1 MGRIGAGESAPP
13 ENFNLMQRIGAFERL
28 AAWVNPP
35 SDSDRAAGLELA
47 VSARSFSRR
56 TQAVVDDKLSF
67 SATLMRAG
75 EVEGANRLI
84 EEVEQEVRTEEA
96 ALLERVNE
104 VKVAQ
109 AVRKDRITRLRL
121 ARTLAV
127 AMLGATMMTF
137 SALGVSLASM
147 LSERATASD
156 EGVGVAIRNAV
167 PDKKVGRVGSDE
179 VKAERIRKVPIAGMM
194 VALNATQLK
203 AYFHITSGAAGPD
216 DLQNFL
222 SSLPAGL
229 VAQVENALTT
239 ASTATEEPA
248 ATVEGLM
255 EETVQTAKKKAAK
268 AEKTAE
274 KTAEEAEETEEP
286 QPNDDESPSPD
297 DDDDRNG
304 GGEDTGEDGLLPDD
318 TL

>member
-1 MGRIGAGESAPP
+1 MGFRQMLVDLRELRESVTELVAVD
-13 ENFNLMQRIGAFERL
+13 EVAE
-28 AAWVNPP
+28 
-35 SDSDRAAGLELA
+35 RAASYDLTVET
-47 VSARSFSRR
+47 RR
-56 TQAVVDDKLSF
+56 FTRKTKAVVDDKLSF

-75 EVEGANRLI
+75 EVEGANRLL

-104 VKVAQ
+104 VKVAR

-147 LSERATASD
+147 LSERATTSD
-156 EGVGVAIRNAV
+156 DGVGLAIRNAV
-167 PDKKVGRVGSDE
+167 PDKKVDRVGSDE
-179 VKAERIRKVPIAGMM
+179 VKAQRVRKVPIAGMM

-203 AYFHITSGAAGPD
+203 AYFEITSGAAGPA
-216 DLQNFL
+216 DLENFL

-229 VAQVENALTT
+229 VAQVEDALTT
-239 ASTATEEPA
+239 ATAAAEEPA

-255 EETVQTAKKKAAK
+255 KETVQTAKKKAAK
-268 AEKTAE
+268 AKTAE
-274 KTAEEAEETEEP
+274 KTAEEADETDTEP
-286 QPNDDESPSPD
+286 QPSDESPSPD
-297 DDDDRNG
+297 DDDDRNGGDDANG

-318 TL
+318 SL